1 MALLSPNL
9 PTADSTC
16 QCPPL
21 GDQAYGIMDLEVP
34 DRKEKRM
41 RLPKRIAIALGSL
54 LAIMLAGGAHYR
66 L

>member
-1 MALLSPNL
+1 LSPYL
-9 PTADSTC
+9 PSVDSTRSV
-16 QCPPL
+16 PRWGTRL
-21 GDQAYGIMDLEVP
+21 RIKDQGVP

>member
-1 MALLSPNL
+1 MSPVGG
-9 PTADSTC
+9 PGDEIKD
-16 QCPPL
+16 L
-21 GDQAYGIMDLEVP
+21 GVPDGDLGVP

>member
-1 MALLSPNL
+1 LSPYL
-9 PTADSTC
+9 PTADSAS

-21 GDQAYGIMDLEVP
+21 GDQCYGFMDLGVP

>member
-1 MALLSPNL
+1 VSPVGG
-9 PTADSTC
+9 P
-16 QCPPL
+16 
-21 GDQAYGIMDLEVP
+21 GYGIKDLEVP